1 MYEYLFFIQEKKIIS
16 DYQYITSFNFL
27 VDKKLGVCRQEV
39 NFLPTNS

>member
-1 MYEYLFFIQEKKIIS
+1 MYEYLFIQEKIIS
-16 DYQYITSFNFL
+16 DYQYITNFQFL

>member
-1 MYEYLFFIQEKKIIS
+1 MCTNALLYKRKIIS
-16 DYQYITSFNFL
+16 DYQYVTNSQFL